1 MLGEEWLTRPWTGKL
16 LLLGTPPI
24 LLNKNMAIKR
34 QKQAVVSKTLVAIGF
49 SDVDLAFKFFY
60 QDEVAKK
67 QTAHQVRSS
76 SAALRD
82 DLPSKKR
89 LNHEIVPTFFFLFES
104 SNYFPLQPAMG
115 RKRKAGGRSS
125 AHGEPA
131 DITQEKALLR
141 INTYKDV
148 ADSEDE
154 FFDNQDKI
162 LLAEGPA
169 LKRQR
174 KAQEDGIKN
183 GFSGMCCSNN

>member
-1 MLGEEWLTRPWTGKL
+1 
-16 LLLGTPPI
+16 
-24 LLNKNMAIKR
+24 
-34 QKQAVVSKTLVAIGF
+34 
-49 SDVDLAFKFFY
+49 
-60 QDEVAKK
+60 
-67 QTAHQVRSS
+67 
-76 SAALRD
+76 
-82 DLPSKKR
+82 
-89 LNHEIVPTFFFLFES
+89 
-104 SNYFPLQPAMG
+104 MG

-131 DITQEKALLR
+131 DISQEKALLR

-169 LKRQR
+169 QKRQR

-183 GFSGMCCSNN
+183 GFSRMCCTNN